1 MGCFGETIIPAA
13 LKIPGDQTIFRVD
26 RIVLSMRAGSLVSRL
41 FQRKLLLTKRIGAN
55 SFAIRDCRDG
65 SFQAERRDCPQHL
78 RRNRGVDAHVPERD
92 ADAPPPVID
101 VGVIAHIPGD
111 AA

>member
-41 FQRKLLLTKRIGAN
+41 FQRKLLLTKRIGAD
-55 SFAIRDCRDG
+55 SLAFRDCRDG
-65 SFQAERRDCPQHL
+65 LALNSGGKVYHRIGCVLPL
-78 RRNRGVDAHVPERD
+78 
-92 ADAPPPVID
+92 
-101 VGVIAHIPGD
+101 
-111 AA
+111 